1 VTLNDLNTAVVGP
14 KGSHL
19 FRIRNSRFGPRPV
32 CLAIQNVGNPARLSR
47 QRTCGFLPSEP
58 QTRMRNIRAAYCLEQ
73 VKAPTQLYHQQMK
86 RELPVTRCTEC
97 GGAGYNIR
105 VANGRCCRNISERR
119 CNGSNGIAVETA
131 WSECPQCQAT
141 GYYRNKECP
150 NCKGVGYL
158 FIFFRDKTTV

>member
-1 VTLNDLNTAVVGP
+1 MVRVRLV
-14 KGSHL
+14 
-19 FRIRNSRFGPRPV
+19 SRFSMV
-32 CLAIQNVGNPARLSR
+32 CGKSRSSLATANMWFFEDFSCAVTR
-47 QRTCGFLPSEP
+47 GFLPSKP
-58 QTRMRNIRAAYCLEQ
+58 RTRMRNIRAASCMEQ
-73 VKAPTQLYHQQMK
+73 VKAPRRSYHQQMK

-119 CNGSNGIAVETA
+119 CSGSNAIAVETV
-131 WSECPQCQAT
+131 WSECAQCQAT

-158 FIFFRDKTTV
+158 FVFFRDKTTA